1 MRTLILLGTDHKL
14 QCGACGDVA
23 AERFNH
29 LLTTICKNHGV
40 LAIGE
45 EMDSFGLQKY
55 CKKETIGTQVCRC
68 LQIQS
73 AYCDASWEDRVELK
87 KSFPA
92 FEPIGETLSAQ
103 QLAECEREF
112 ENKYMP
118 PARERFWL
126 AKILQLDIWPLL
138 FICGSDHFYTFG
150 ALLREN
156 GIQVINGPA
165 DWVP

>member
-1 MRTLILLGTDHKL
+1 MRTVILLGTSHPL
-14 QCGACGDVA
+14 QCGTCGGVA
-23 AERFNH
+23 AESFNTV
-29 LLTTICKNHGV
+29 LTAICKNYGV
-40 LAIGE
+40 LAIAE
-45 EMDSFGLQKY
+45 EIDSVGLRKHSVT
-55 CKKETIGTQVCRC
+55 ETIGAQVCRY

-73 AYCDASWEDRVELK
+73 AYCDASWEDRVELR

-92 FEPIGETLSAQ
+92 FEPIDTTLSAQ
-103 QLAECEREF
+103 QLAECELEF
-112 ENKYMP
+112 EDRYMP

-126 AKILQLDIWPLL
+126 AKILQLESWPLL
-138 FICGSDHFYTFG
+138 FICGSDHFDTFG